1 MSGDPFQ
8 FWQQLNKAATSAY
21 IATPA
26 VYRIMDQFASMY
38 DSLSNSSSLSPNSAM
53 TEVKQLN
60 LSQKMQDGVLAGV
73 ESKITGVL
81 QAGIMQN
88 FFSGGGGDAIGA
100 QARQAAQQ
108 EQVKAIIETTTA
120 KVEQRLQ
127 LLAKIMYENALADE
141 QTKQLNKLAGS
152 DMASINGYSDEKINA
167 MEDLANTVVQEPD
180 DLEINA

>member
-8 FWQQLNKAATSAY
+8 FWQQLNKASTSAF

-81 QAGIMQN
+81 QAGIIQS
-88 FFSGGGGDAIGA
+88 FFGEGPDPITAK
-100 QARQAAQQ
+100 ARQAAQQ

-120 KVEQRLQ
+120 KIENRLQ

-167 MEDLANTVVQEPD
+167 MDDLANTVVQEPD

>member
-8 FWQQLNKAATSAY
+8 FWQQLNKASTSAF

-38 DSLSNSSSLSPNSAM
+38 DSLSNSSSLSPDNAM

-73 ESKITGVL
+73 EAKITGVL

-88 FFSGGGGDAIGA
+88 FFGGGSDPISAKA
-100 QARQAAQQ
+100 QQAAQQ

-120 KVEQRLQ
+120 KIEHRLQ

-141 QTKQLNKLAGS
+141 QTQQLNKLAGS

-167 MEDLANTVVQEPD
+167 MEDLAYTVVQEPD